1 MEKTSVTAS
10 CQACAYWKNTESMSG
25 ECHRHAPQAI
35 VFNVENGLK
44 FESHFPLTAAE
55 DWCGDFAQK

>member
-10 CQACAYWKNTESMSG
+10 CQACAYWKSIESTKG

-55 DWCGDFAQK
+55 DWCGDFSEK